1 MLSSVI
7 KKEIRMKKE
16 LSSQRFNF
24 MEILIESKNL
34 NIKIP
39 FKKFKN

>member
-7 KKEIRMKKE
+7 KKEIRMNKE
-16 LSSQRFNF
+16 LSGQKFNF
-24 MEILIESKNL
+24 MEILIDSKNL

-39 FKKFKN
+39 FKKVKN